1 MVRVGN
7 ILVKQS
13 LFKELILRNRRAF
26 LKLIG
31 EWFCGLGL
39 ASNVP
44 GIFAQETNFQSNQEM
59 IPKIVDSSDL
69 KNRNPKDVATDNLKI
84 TPLNNFGTMGMDD
97 YSPEMEDWR
106 FLVDGHVEKALK
118 LTYEEL
124 LALDSIEKPVLL
136 ICPGFFANYG
146 LWKGVSVKTLLKLAS
161 PKHGVTHVTF
171 RGPEGPYEKVTRA
184 PIDDA
189 LADKVFVSYQVN
201 GEKLSQ
207 KHGFPVRLV
216 AEGYYGYDWVKY
228 VYKMTVDSIAS

>member
-1 MVRVGN
+1 M
-7 ILVKQS
+7 
-13 LFKELILRNRRAF
+13 RNRRSF
-26 LKLIG
+26 LQFISKWFFGSSLI
-31 EWFCGLGL
+31 LSL
-39 ASNVP
+39 PNV
-44 GIFAQETNFQSNQEM
+44 FSLVTNAETNNKTIAESL
-59 IPKIVDSSDL
+59 DSSDL

-106 FLVDGHVEKALK
+106 FLVDGHVKKALK

-161 PKHGVTHVTF
+161 PKHGVTHITF

-228 VYKMTVDSIAS
+228 VYKMTVDSIAT